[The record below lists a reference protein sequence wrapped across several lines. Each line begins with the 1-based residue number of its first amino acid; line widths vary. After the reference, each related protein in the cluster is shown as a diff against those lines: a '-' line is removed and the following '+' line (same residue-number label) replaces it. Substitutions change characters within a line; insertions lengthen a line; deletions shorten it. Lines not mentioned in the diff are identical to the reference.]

1 MSYYRDMSMSESG
14 HHALKDMVELQMYLV
29 AQLAERP
36 WPLMPRGVK
45 ALAEFREP
53 YCNSIELAVANELL
67 QLGVIEY
74 SSTLTLVVSKV
85 GNEFYQREIKQ
96 TTK

>member
-1 MSYYRDMSMSESG
+1 MSESG

-29 AQLAERP
+29 AQLGERP

-53 YCNSIELAVANELL
+53 YCYSIEVAVANELL
-67 QLGVIEY
+67 KLGLIEY
-74 SSTLTLVVSKV
+74 SSPLTLVVSKV
-85 GNEFYQREIKQ
+85 GNELYQREIK
-96 TTK
+96 TTMN